1 MTTGL
6 TWDKTKDGLVLF
18 IGTSLLALLGYLAN
32 GVASANASLAEVKKD
47 IAVILAE
54 KQRDREELIEL
65 KREFGARIHALE
77 ARNGR

>member
-6 TWDKTKDGLVLF
+6 TWDKAKDGLVLF
-18 IGTSLLALLGYLAN
+18 IGTGLLALLGYLAN
-32 GVASANASLAEVKKD
+32 GVATANASLAEVKKD

-54 KQRDREELIEL
+54 KQRDREELMEI
-65 KREFGARIHALE
+65 KREFGARIYALE